1 METPLGYGEPA
12 MSSTP
17 STVVDT
23 ACAAWA
29 AKIASFADLP
39 DERLDARLATT
50 LATLAA
56 KPASSIPQAAGDWQK
71 AKPIYRF
78 FANERISDAK
88 LLQPIAAATAA
99 DARGQAV
106 IYAVQ
111 DTTSFNYSHLKQTA
125 GLGLL
130 NDSPTAR
137 GLHWHSTLAL
147 GCDGVPFGL
156 LDRQWW
162 IRPPG
167 QRHAKNH
174 KRRRLE
180 RKESMKWL
188 RGIRASQAV
197 LEGLPPEQRPRLVHV
212 MDREG
217 DIHEVL
223 ETISAG
229 PDSAVIRCVHDRKVD
244 SPSGYTHAAI
254 RSTTPLGTKTLALPR
269 SHGQAARK
277 ATVEMRATS
286 LTIMPNR
293 KKHSQRREVVWTL
306 VEVWE
311 PQPPAG
317 TEGLHWLL
325 WTREPAATLDQAWAV
340 VIIYTYRWRI
350 EEYHLVLKSGCH
362 AEKLELESGVRLAK
376 ALTLYAAIAV
386 RIVALRDLAK
396 RAPDQPCT
404 QVLHEDEWRAL
415 WSHIN
420 RKPCVANTPVPT
432 IRQAVMWIGRLGGH
446 LGRKRDGLPGVR
458 TLWRGMRDLTLLV
471 AGYRAGQRRE

>member
-1 METPLGYGEPA
+1 
-12 MSSTP
+12 MSSAP
-17 STVVDT
+17 SSSAADT
-23 ACAAWA
+23 ACVAWA
-29 AKIASFADLP
+29 AKVASFADLP
-39 DERLDARLATT
+39 DERLNARLAST

-56 KPASSIPQAAGDWQK
+56 KPASSIPQAAGAWQK

-78 FANERISDAK
+78 FANERIGVAD

-99 DARGQAV
+99 DASSQAV
-106 IYAVQ
+106 IYVVQ
-111 DTTSFNYSHLKQTA
+111 DTTSLNYSHLKQTT

-147 GCDGVPFGL
+147 RSDGVPLGL
-156 LDRQWW
+156 LDHQWW

-167 QRHAKNH
+167 KRHAKDH

-180 RKESMKWL
+180 HKESMKWL
-188 RGIRASQAV
+188 RGIQAAQAV
-197 LEGLPPEQRPRLVHV
+197 LKRLPPEQRPRLVHV

-223 ETISAG
+223 ETIGAG

-244 SPSGYTHAAI
+244 SPCGYAHAAI
-254 RSTTPLGTKTLALPR
+254 RSTTPLGTKTLAVPR
-269 SHGQAARK
+269 KHGQAARK
-277 ATVEMRATS
+277 ANVEIRATT
-286 LTIMPNR
+286 LTITPRQR
-293 KKHSQRREVVWTL
+293 KHPQRRAVAWTL
-306 VEVWE
+306 VELWE

-317 TEGLHWLL
+317 VERLHWLL

-340 VIIYTYRWRI
+340 VVIYTYRWRV

-376 ALTLYAAIAV
+376 AVTLYAAIAV
-386 RIVALRDLAK
+386 RIVTLRDLAK
-396 RAPDQPCT
+396 REPDRPCT
-404 QVLHEDEWRAL
+404 QVLHEDEWRVL
-415 WSHIN
+415 WSHIQ
-420 RKPCVANTPVPT
+420 RRSCPANTPVPT
-432 IRQAVMWIGRLGGH
+432 IRQAVLWIGRLGGH

-471 AGYRAGQRRE
+471 AGYRAGQLRE